1 MPLSFNQR
9 VFTIH
14 TNIEI
19 SAGSKH
25 TLSNKQVPVPYQPKL
40 NFLKALFYKHNDS
53 LWFLMFIK
61 SPLLSSQKFYFSKA
75 LFYQHNE
82 SIPPV
87 NSTLVLAH
95 QLCAWYL
102 FKLDMVKTRFTFS
115 YIKYILLYQSIT
127 EK

>member
-53 LWFLMFIK
+53 LCWSRDK
-61 SPLLSSQKFYFSKA
+61 CLLISGQK
-75 LFYQHNE
+75 
-82 SIPPV
+82 
-87 NSTLVLAH
+87 
-95 QLCAWYL
+95 
-102 FKLDMVKTRFTFS
+102 
-115 YIKYILLYQSIT
+115 
-127 EK
+127 